1 MSLFGTDQTFWCYAA
16 VGIAAA
22 IAGLLVFLLVWLPM
36 RRMLGANDRLK
47 QTRAFFVRALLLV
60 ILLGAIAP
68 VIGRKVNL
76 PEGSATM
83 EYVWQ
88 AAGMLGTTCVVLAI
102 YLFGFVV
109 VMAILAASL
118 GKYRDE

>member
-1 MSLFGTDQTFWCYAA
+1 MELFGMDRNFLCYAIVFA
-16 VGIAAA
+16 AAA
-22 IAGLLVFLLVWLPM
+22 IAGLLVFLLTWLPM

-47 QTRAFFVRALLLV
+47 QTRPFFVRTLFLVMLLS
-60 ILLGAIAP
+60 AIAP
-68 VIGRKVNL
+68 VVGRKVNL
-76 PEGSATM
+76 SEGSATM

-109 VMAILAASL
+109 VMTILAASL

>member
-1 MSLFGTDQTFWCYAA
+1 MGLFGMNQTFWCYA
-16 VGIAAA
+16 VVSIAAT

-47 QTRAFFVRALLLV
+47 QTRPFFVRTLLLV
-60 ILLGAIAP
+60 MLLGAIAP
-68 VIGRKVNL
+68 VIGDEVNL
-76 PEGSATM
+76 SAGSATM

-88 AAGMLGTTCVVLAI
+88 AAGMLGTTCMVLAI

-109 VMAILAASL
+109 VMTILAASL